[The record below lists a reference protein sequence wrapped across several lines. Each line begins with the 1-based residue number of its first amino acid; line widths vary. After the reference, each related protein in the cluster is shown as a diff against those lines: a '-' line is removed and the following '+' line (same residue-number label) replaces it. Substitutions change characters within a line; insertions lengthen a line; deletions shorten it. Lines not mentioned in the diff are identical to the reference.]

1 MMFVLEIIVI
11 NGNRNYART
20 LLMNGIKIFKPP
32 LKDSRRSNFPIL
44 LKPYGYNAH
53 QQIAAFMLLRSLFC
67 KKKKKMYIY
76 IYCVLCYYMAILA
89 YF

>member
-1 MMFVLEIIVI
+1 MFVLEIIVI

-44 LKPYGYNAH
+44 LKPYGYDAH
-53 QQIAAFMLLRSLFC
+53 QQIAGLYAPS
-67 KKKKKMYIY
+67 
-76 IYCVLCYYMAILA
+76 
-89 YF
+89 